1 MGANKKLNACDRD
14 FFRIVAKSAFSNPFG
29 SESLQLRDIIAGGAC
44 EDNDLQ
50 TKKVCSRIRQRL
62 EVVTGNGKYAWK
74 SFVNEDQEL
83 IRTALLYDTY
93 HRCFKDFDLLIIK
106 QIKTGDASC
115 PVPFA
120 KDILSLL
127 RKRGFSA
134 EEALRYFGFYYQL
147 RRSWYFIYHG
157 LIGQNPSL
165 EKLRCHLW
173 RNIFTYDLNWYER
186 YLWNHMEDFSTFLV
200 GETGT
205 GKGTAAAAIGR
216 SGFIP
221 FDEKKEGFVQSFTS
235 TIMEINLSQFPESLI
250 ESELFGHK
258 KGAFTGAIDNHEGI
272 FTRCSP
278 HGSIFLDEIGD
289 VAMPVQIK
297 LLKVLEER
305 NFSAVGGHT
314 KLHFH
319 GRIIAA
325 TNKSLSNLRQQKVF
339 REDFYYRLCSN
350 VISVPTLR
358 QQLREEPGTLRILLD
373 HIIQRII
380 GEPAPE
386 LLQIVLKTLEG
397 EAWLNYHWP
406 GNVRELGQA
415 VRCILLNRY
424 YKGDITAS
432 TDTNTGL
439 FRVIE
444 DESVTA
450 QELLSAY
457 CKILYQRHTTYEEV
471 SKITKLDPRTVKKY
485 IQTIF

>member
-1 MGANKKLNACDRD
+1 MDVIKKLNASDRD
-14 FFRIVAKSAFSNPFG
+14 FFRTVAKSAFSNPFG
-29 SESLQLRDIIAGGAC
+29 SASLQLRDIIAGQHY
-44 EDNDLQ
+44 EDNDRQ
-50 TKKVCSRIRQRL
+50 TEKVCARISKRL
-62 EVVTGNGKYAWK
+62 DAVTGNGEYTWR
-74 SFVNEDQEL
+74 SFLNEDQEL

-106 QIKTGDASC
+106 QIEAGQAPC

-120 KDILSLL
+120 KSILSLL
-127 RKRGFSA
+127 KKRGFNT

-147 RRSWYFIYHG
+147 RRAWYFIYHG

-165 EKLRCHLW
+165 GKFRCHLW
-173 RNIFTYDLNWYER
+173 RNIFTYDLRWYEK

-221 FDEKKEGFVQSFTS
+221 YDEKKECFVESFTS
-235 TIMEINLSQFPESLI
+235 NFMEINLSQFPESLI

-258 KGAFTGAIDNHEGI
+258 KGAFTGAIDNHKGI
-272 FTRCSP
+272 FERCSP
-278 HGSIFLDEIGD
+278 YGSIFLDEIGD
-289 VAMPVQIK
+289 VAIPVQIK

-314 KLHFH
+314 RLHFH

-325 TNKSLSNLRQQKVF
+325 TNKSLSDLRHQEVF

-358 QQLREEPGTLRILLD
+358 QQLREKPSTLNVLLD
-373 HIIQRII
+373 HTIQRIV

-386 LLQIVLKTLEG
+386 LLQIVLKILEG
-397 EAWLNYHWP
+397 EAWLTYHWP

-415 VRCILLNRY
+415 VRCILLNRN
-424 YKGDITAS
+424 YKGDTAAS
-432 TDTNTGL
+432 AGTSTGL
-439 FRVIE
+439 QRAIE
-444 DESVTA
+444 EASVDA
-450 QELLSAY
+450 QELLSTY
-457 CKILYQRHTTYEEV
+457 CKILYQRHPTYEEV
-471 SKITKLDPRTVKKY
+471 GRITNLDPRTVKKY
-485 IQTIF
+485 IQTNS